1 MNTKTAIGA
10 FWNVLI
16 LLRWLWTTF
25 VLIFVRDHQ
34 EIQILSLIISSIVF
48 QGLILVGQ
56 PMPSPIEN
64 RFSVFTEVMVS
75 LYLYT
80 LLNLTDFF
88 GDNHHRDEA
97 GYVLVA
103 IIFAS
108 VAANFIKFFTLV
120 LREIRLLILKRW
132 KKVKKDNQDGEDG
145 KTNP

>member
-1 MNTKTAIGA
+1 MNTKTVIGT

-34 EIQILSLIISSIVF
+34 EIQILSLLISSIVF

-64 RFSVFTEVMVS
+64 RFSVFNEVMVS

-88 GDNHHRDEA
+88 GDNHHRD
-97 GYVLVA
+97 
-103 IIFAS
+103 
-108 VAANFIKFFTLV
+108 
-120 LREIRLLILKRW
+120 
-132 KKVKKDNQDGEDG
+132 
-145 KTNP
+145 